1 MWPAGPWDT
10 IGKTH
15 ARIKPRFEDADLP
28 APLAGPNKAAWLY
41 GRAAAVAL
49 LDQAT
54 KHLIRERLAIA
65 QDWPVFPGFAITH
78 VTNQGGALS
87 LLHGHVEILAAVS
100 IAVIIGLVIYE
111 RRQKSLPRWQAAAL
125 GILLGGTVGNL
136 VDRLVFGRVTD
147 FLDVFV
153 GEWHF
158 PTFNV
163 ADIAIN
169 AGVAILAYQTFL
181 APPASQDP
189 DSQEDTPR

>member
-1 MWPAGPWDT
+1 M
-10 IGKTH
+10 
-15 ARIKPRFEDADLP
+15 
-28 APLAGPNKAAWLY
+28 
-41 GRAAAVAL
+41 AL
-49 LDQAT
+49 VDQAT

-65 QDWPVFPGFAITH
+65 QDWPVFPGFTLTH

-87 LLHGHVEILAAVS
+87 LLHGHVGLLSAVS
-100 IAVIIGLVIYE
+100 MAVIAGLVIVE
-111 RRQKSLPRWQAAAL
+111 RRRKRLPRWQTAAL

-147 FLDVFV
+147 FLDVYV

-169 AGVAILAYQTFL
+169 AGVAILAYKTWL
-181 APPASQDP
+181 APPIRQDP
-189 DSQEDTPR
+189 DSQEEPPR